1 VGIGQELRG
10 DDGAGIFLA
19 RRLQKQANAAREH
32 APFFFEAGSLPE
44 ASAGPLR
51 RYGPDRVIFLDA
63 ADMDAAPGGIR
74 WIDPAALESSAPA
87 THTFPMGGF
96 SDYLESEL
104 GCRVAILGI
113 QPECIDFDAPVSDCV
128 QYAINDI
135 FEEIISIIG
144 VMDL

>member
-1 VGIGQELRG
+1 MGIGQELRG
-10 DDGAGIFLA
+10 DDGAGIFLI
-19 RRLQKQANAAREH
+19 RRLQKRADAARPP

-51 RYGPDRVIFLDA
+51 RYGPDGVVFLDA
-63 ADMDAAPGGIR
+63 ADMEEPPGAIQ

-96 SDYLESEL
+96 SGYLESEL

-113 QPECIDFDAPVSDCV
+113 QPDCIDFDAPISDCV
-128 QYAINDI
+128 QRAINDI
-135 FEEIISIIG
+135 FEEIISI
-144 VMDL
+144 LFE